1 MQDFIEVTGMV
12 LKAVPVLDTDKR
24 ITILTKERGK
34 VGAFARGAKRQGSR
48 FMAST
53 EPFVYGTFRLY
64 EGKNAYTLAEVKV
77 DQYFETLREDFE
89 AVFYG
94 MYFTDVADYYTRE
107 NNDEKEMLK
116 LLYMSLKALS
126 VEAIPKEL
134 VQYIF
139 EMKTLVVNGEFPG
152 VLTGHDLLES
162 TVYTIQYI
170 QNSPMEKLYTFKV
183 SEEVLRELERECEVY
198 RKKYIGHKFKSLE
211 ILKNCRLKN

>member
-48 FMAST
+48 FMAAT

-64 EGKNAYTLAEVKV
+64 EGKNAYNLSDVKV
-77 DQYFETLREDFE
+77 DQYFETLREDLE
-89 AVFYG
+89 GVFYG

-126 VEAIPKEL
+126 VSSIPNEL

-139 EMKTLVVNGEFPG
+139 EIKTLVINGEFPG
-152 VLTGHDLLES
+152 VLTQRPLSES
-162 TVYTIQYI
+162 AVYTIQYI
-170 QNSPMEKLYTFKV
+170 QNSPIEKLYTFTV
-183 SEEVLRELERECEVY
+183 SEEVLSQLSGECEVY
-198 RKKYIGHKFKSLE
+198 RKTYIGHKFKSLE
-211 ILKNCRLKN
+211 ILQNCRLKN

>member
-1 MQDFIEVTGMV
+1 MQDFFEVTGMV

-34 VGAFARGAKRQGSR
+34 IGAFARGAKRQGSR

-53 EPFVYGTFRLY
+53 EPFVYGTFRLS
-64 EGKNAYTLAEVKV
+64 EGRSAYNVTDVKAEQVFKEV
-77 DQYFETLREDFE
+77 REDLE
-89 AVFYG
+89 SVFYG
-94 MYFTDVADYYTRE
+94 SYFADVADYYTRE

-116 LLYMSLKALS
+116 LLYMSLKALT
-126 VEAIPKEL
+126 VESIPKEL

-152 VLTGHDLLES
+152 ILAGHDLLDS
-162 TVYTIQYI
+162 TAYTIQYV
-170 QNSPMEKLYTFKV
+170 QNSPIEKLYTFKV
-183 SEEVLRELERECEVY
+183 SEEVLRELSQECEVY
-198 RKKYIGHKFKSLE
+198 RNKYIGHNFKSLE

>member
-24 ITILTKERGK
+24 ITVLTKERGK
-34 VGAFARGAKRQGSR
+34 IGAFARGAKRQGSR

-53 EPFVYGTFRLY
+53 EPFVYGTFRLA
-64 EGKNAYTLAEVKV
+64 EGRSAYYVADVKV
-77 DQYFETLREDFE
+77 DQVFKEVREDLE
-89 AVFYG
+89 GVFYAS
-94 MYFTDVADYYTRE
+94 YFADVADYYTRE

-116 LLYMSLKALS
+116 LLYMSLKALALES
-126 VEAIPKEL
+126 IPNEL

-152 VLTGHDLLES
+152 VLEGHKLSDS
-162 TVYTIQYI
+162 ATYAIQYV
-170 QNSPMEKLYTFKV
+170 QNTPIEKLYTFTV
-183 SEEVLRELERECEVY
+183 SEEVLGELARECEDY
-198 RKKYIGHKFKSLE
+198 RKKYIGHNFKSLE

>member
-1 MQDFIEVTGMV
+1 MTGMV

-48 FMAST
+48 FMAAT
-53 EPFVYGTFRLY
+53 EPFVYGKFRLY
-64 EGKNAYTLAEVKV
+64 EGKNAYNLSDVKV
-77 DQYFETLREDFE
+77 EQYFETLREDFE
-89 AVFYG
+89 SVFYAV
-94 MYFTDVADYYTRE
+94 YFADVADYYTRE

-126 VEAIPKEL
+126 VPSIPNEL

-152 VLTGHDLLES
+152 VLSQHPLSES
-162 TVYTIQYI
+162 AVYAIQYI
-170 QNSPMEKLYTFKV
+170 QNSPIEKLYTFTV
-183 SEEVLRELERECEVY
+183 SEEVLAQLERECDVY
-198 RKKYIGHKFKSLE
+198 RKKYIGHNFKSLE